1 MHFECAIYFP
11 RFQKGEF
18 LHFSKFSIS
27 CRYSNEALNIECFC
41 GKFLALDV
49 PVKYSVTDIACCDT
63 NGNLALSTEAK
74 VFLYAYKQVN
84 SGLVRGDK
92 YAVDFECVIEIDA
105 GFQINQVALYGSNIV
120 FASSNEVRAIQVII
134 DRKGSITQ
142 AEDVCEMIE

>member
-1 MHFECAIYFP
+1 M
-11 RFQKGEF
+11 
-18 LHFSKFSIS
+18 
-27 CRYSNEALNIECFC
+27 
-41 GKFLALDV
+41 ALDV

-63 NGNLALSTEAK
+63 NGNLILSTEAK

-84 SGLVRGDK
+84 VGLVHRES
-92 YAVDFECVIEIDA
+92 YAVDFECLIEIDA

-134 DRKGSITQ
+134 DRKGSVAQ

>member
-1 MHFECAIYFP
+1 MVCTSFVVNEVNSSIFCFIY
-11 RFQKGEF
+11 
-18 LHFSKFSIS
+18 
-27 CRYSNEALNIECFC
+27 CRYSNDALNLEKFC

-63 NGNLALSTEAK
+63 NGNLVLSTEAK

-84 SGLVRGDK
+84 VGLVHGEN

-105 GFQINQVALYGSNIV
+105 GFQINQVAVYGSCIV
-120 FASSNEVRAIQVII
+120 FASSNEVRAIQITI